1 LNTREGFERAPIEA
15 IMRGRKPKFQKEVI
29 DALRRSD
36 GTIYPAA
43 GKKGLYLLMIIPL
56 LSMGLISPV
65 KGEERYNLMRFGY
78 DFERPIGKDG
88 SGVYVIFFDNGT
100 FAAFEWH
107 FSDGEQVLLA
117 VPDQERYIIFSE
129 DSPSSVYV
137 EVGGA
142 KVYSPYTEAVA
153 KSFVVAPKVHGT
165 FDPVKYDRLS
175 IAGTSSAVIG
185 RKGRVDNVGIHAPP
199 PQPQGD
205 GVKLSGGD
213 PDFRLKIA
221 GKAIHKGKLY
231 ENGFRITFAVSKSRR
246 YRLRVW
252 SVHSSLRVYLNDE
265 LVIPELKDGTYY
277 IASDMRW
284 RVGICMDNEQELCT
298 QLFHFIEE
306 IGLGLLEIDIG
317 RYDYGRKH
325 YENLDV
331 ELYTVVDE
339 HATQSYEKTVKWLG
353 KLYEKMPNVKG
364 IFVYEPAD
372 LEINLCRTRWI
383 KEASKEVYGR
393 EIEYGFLLYP
403 WRMERFKRA
412 VQELCE
418 SPVVDLIGHDD
429 YGDIET
435 IRQRTDILLE
445 MCRRY
450 GKKSFVYVPV
460 GFVSSEVTEAT
471 FQYCIEHGVDLIFF
485 WQFSHIYHSPYYGWF
500 SRMLERYLQ

>member
-1 LNTREGFERAPIEA
+1 MEQVGPGICEVQGSEGFLNTREGFERAPIEA

-252 SVHSSLRVYLNDE
+252 SVHSSLR
-265 LVIPELKDGTYY
+265 
-277 IASDMRW
+277 
-284 RVGICMDNEQELCT
+284 GISERRACNTGVE
-298 QLFHFIEE
+298 
-306 IGLGLLEIDIG
+306 G
-317 RYDYGRKH
+317 R
-325 YENLDV
+325 
-331 ELYTVVDE
+331 
-339 HATQSYEKTVKWLG
+339 
-353 KLYEKMPNVKG
+353 
-364 IFVYEPAD
+364 
-372 LEINLCRTRWI
+372 
-383 KEASKEVYGR
+383 
-393 EIEYGFLLYP
+393 
-403 WRMERFKRA
+403 
-412 VQELCE
+412 
-418 SPVVDLIGHDD
+418 
-429 YGDIET
+429 
-435 IRQRTDILLE
+435 DILY
-445 MCRRY
+445 R
-450 GKKSFVYVPV
+450 
-460 GFVSSEVTEAT
+460 
-471 FQYCIEHGVDLIFF
+471 I
-485 WQFSHIYHSPYYGWF
+485 
-500 SRMLERYLQ
+500 